1 MICKNGLIKVEFVRS
16 SDNHHADLATKNVTG
31 EIHDAHLEVI
41 TGNRED
47 IIWGMSDR
55 IGVGEV
61 SSSPD

>member
-1 MICKNGLIKVEFVRS
+1 
-16 SDNHHADLATKNVTG
+16 
-31 EIHDAHLEVI
+31 LEVI

-61 SSSPD
+61 SSSPDWITNEWRQ